1 MLAEMR
7 RGSGRTTRVALS
19 LVGVVVLVLILAQVF
34 LPGIVASRIRSRV
47 GRYGK
52 VESVSVSAWPAVKLL
67 WGDADSVKVRASG
80 LQASQAQAAAL
91 LWEARGVSEME
102 LSAPSAQVGQL
113 MLSDVSFNK
122 HGTRV
127 TAQGTMTDA
136 DVRALLPEGFDAQL
150 VKSENGEVEVSASG
164 GLFGIGATVNA
175 VASASE
181 GNIVVRPRGFLIEA
195 LQLTLFSAPHV
206 YVESVSAGVATEQ
219 PLTYRVGMVASLR

>member
-1 MLAEMR
+1 
-7 RGSGRTTRVALS
+7 
-19 LVGVVVLVLILAQVF
+19 VGVVGVIVLVLVLAQLF

-52 VESVSVSAWPAVKLL
+52 VESVSVKAWPAVKLL
-67 WGDADSVKVRASG
+67 WGDADSVKVRASS

-102 LSAPSAQVGQL
+102 LSAASAQLGQL
-113 MLSDVSFNK
+113 TLSDVSFGK
-122 HGTRV
+122 HGTKV

-136 DVRALLPEGFDAQL
+136 DVRAILPEGFDARL
-150 VKSENGEVEVSASG
+150 VKSEDGEVEVSASG
-164 GLFGIGATVNA
+164 GVFGFGATVNA

-206 YVESVSAGVATEQ
+206 YVESLSAGVEGQQ